1 MTGSCNFVGN
11 FRICLAVPARE
22 RRVDFEICFSLKSAV
37 EWNEWYAAQSFAIY
51 SLFIADICF
60 NVVITIIYLFTVFF
74 WHIFWFVFRRFQSS
88 DDLLMPLM
96 ILKGSCCRVSCAYLQ
111 RAFKSF
117 NKCITLHN

>member
-60 NVVITIIYLFTVFF
+60 NVVITIIYLFTVF
-74 WHIFWFVFRRFQSS
+74 
-88 DDLLMPLM
+88 LL
-96 ILKGSCCRVSCAYLQ
+96 AYFLVCFSAFPKQ
-111 RAFKSF
+111 R
-117 NKCITLHN
+117 